1 MHPVVGLLSDRISHM
16 DATHLIHA
24 TGLVALSLN
33 VRGLVGSSDRSL
45 RTSTGIASAIWALNN
60 FLLGAHTAAALSAI
74 SVGRQASAEAVQDR
88 SSGTRLMAFL
98 AMVSITLVASALTW
112 NGWTTVCTGAGSLVG
127 TWAMFYLRGTSLRLA
142 MVLVAAL
149 WMYNAWAYNSWWQ
162 MAANSAAG
170 GAALLGAWRARRAIR
185 QSSIAAENGTP

>member
-1 MHPVVGLLSDRISHM
+1 M

-33 VRGLVGSSDRSL
+33 VRGLVGTNDRSL
-45 RTSTGIASAIWALNN
+45 RASTGIASAIWAVNN
-60 FLLGAHTAAALSAI
+60 LLIGAHTAAALSAI
-74 SVGRQASAEAVQDR
+74 SVGRQASAEAVQNR
-88 SSGTRLMAFL
+88 SNRIRLAAFL

-127 TWAMFYLRGTSLRLA
+127 TWAMFYLRGTGLRLA
-142 MVLVAAL
+142 MVLVASL

-162 MAANSAAG
+162 MIANTAG
-170 GAALLGAWRARRAIR
+170 GAAALLGAWKARRPLG
-185 QSSIAAENGTP
+185 AA

>member
-1 MHPVVGLLSDRISHM
+1 M

-33 VRGLVGSSDRSL
+33 VRGLVGASDRSL
-45 RTSTGIASAIWALNN
+45 RTSNGIASAIWALNN
-60 FLLGAHTAAALSAI
+60 LLLGAYTAAALSAV
-74 SVGRQASAEAVQDR
+74 SVGRQASAEAVQHR
-88 SSGTRLMAFL
+88 SSRTRLIAFI
-98 AMVSITLVASALTW
+98 AMVSITLAVSALTW
-112 NGWTTVCTGAGSLVG
+112 NGRTTMCTGAGSLVG

-162 MAANSAAG
+162 MIANSAAG
-170 GAALLGAWRARRAIR
+170 AAALLGAWRARRAI
-185 QSSIAAENGTP
+185 QKANIAA